1 MKRLFVVLALLP
13 FLGGCSGLEM
23 PPHEYTGALGLRFV
37 EGGPYTRSGTEL
49 EDGVVKDVNVYV
61 FAPGGELVCGR
72 HFPQGPVFFNDI
84 AVSAGKEYSIYVLAN
99 WGEELLFENLEQ
111 LQGFSYAASE
121 ASDILQGKGADLMC
135 GKAEGV
141 VFPVP
146 GDLID
151 VELRRLYSRVEL
163 KFYMSYLNSSVEFA
177 VKKASIKNV
186 PKSVSLFSDNVA
198 EEVTDGAV
206 FEGEDLS
213 QLQTGAVSFHLFE
226 NMQGT
231 IGSASSAKGKAKLLS
246 TRQRQV
252 CSYIELECSYH
263 SLERTGTMTYRFYLG
278 TDHTNCNVPRNST
291 QTVTVRFRGNVSP
304 DENSVSVDNSALL
317 YRPTLIIVDAT
328 ALQFRLSGQTTYQS
342 TLTVYPVSAYDKRV
356 VWSSS
361 NPSVA
366 TVDQNGLITAKS
378 LGKCTVTVTSV
389 DRPDVYEEISVRVSN
404 Y

>member
-1 MKRLFVVLALLP
+1 MFLLAAFP
-13 FLGGCSGLEM
+13 FLGGCYSSSITPEESPGI
-23 PPHEYTGALGLRFV
+23 LGLRFM
-37 EGGPYTRSGTEL
+37 EGGPYTRSSTEL
-49 EDGVVKDVNVYV
+49 EEGVVADVNVYV
-61 FAPGGELVCGR
+61 FASGGELVCGR
-72 HFPQGPVFFNDI
+72 YFPQGAVFFNDL

-99 WGEELLFENLEQ
+99 WGGELIIGDLEQ
-111 LQGFSYAASE
+111 LQNLSFSPEDAA
-121 ASDILQGKGADLMC
+121 DIMQGKGTDLMC
-135 GKAEGV
+135 GKVDGV
-141 VFPVP
+141 AFPVP
-146 GDLID
+146 GDIVD
-151 VELRRLYSRVEL
+151 VELQKLYSRVAL
-163 KFYMSYLNSSVEFA
+163 DFYMSYLNTSVEFA

-198 EEVTDGAV
+198 DEVADGAV

-213 QLQTGAVSFHLFE
+213 RLESGAVAFHLFE

-246 TRQRQV
+246 AEQRQV
-252 CSYIELECSYH
+252 CSYVELECSYH

-291 QTVTVRFRGNVSP
+291 QTVKVRFRGNVSP

-361 NPSVA
+361 NPSIA